1 VLLAETVLC
10 YRRSLLS
17 KSPSPN
23 TLSVQVPVF
32 SSLGQSLPNLNLAT
46 SPSTSHATAPNP
58 PTSLLLVPPSGSAS
72 ASSSH
77 HHGGLL
83 SPGHRGVSYPPP
95 SPPRGSLR
103 RGFALTQSRNP
114 PLQKTRHVNSSTVS
128 SGVPAVASPTQG
140 PSPATSFD
148 FDIPVIAGETTR
160 NCASWLIDYWHM
172 LNAVTT
178 VLLQQMIMNGEYVK
192 I

>member
-1 VLLAETVLC
+1 VLC
-10 YRRSLLS
+10 CSRSLLS

-32 SSLGQSLPNLNLAT
+32 SNLGQSLPNLNLAT
-46 SPSTSHATAPNP
+46 SPNTSHAPTPNP
-58 PTSLLLVPPSGSAS
+58 PTSLLLVPPSGKTTATP
-72 ASSSH
+72 SH

-114 PLQKTRHVNSSTVS
+114 PLQKTRHVNSSTAS
-128 SGVPAVASPTQG
+128 SGVPAVSSPTQG
-140 PSPATSFD
+140 PSPITSFD
-148 FDIPVIAGETTR
+148 FDVPVIAGETVRQHESCET
-160 NCASWLIDYWHM
+160 S
-172 LNAVTT
+172 
-178 VLLQQMIMNGEYVK
+178 LLLA
-192 I
+192 

>member
-1 VLLAETVLC
+1 VLC
-10 YRRSLLS
+10 CRRCLLL

-32 SSLGQSLPNLNLAT
+32 SNLGQSLPNLNLAT
-46 SPSTSHATAPNP
+46 SPNTSHAPTPNP
-58 PTSLLLVPPSGSAS
+58 PTSLLLVPPSGKTTATP
-72 ASSSH
+72 SH

-114 PLQKTRHVNSSTVS
+114 PLQTTRHVNSSTAS
-128 SGVPAVASPTQG
+128 SSVPAVSSPTQG
-140 PSPATSFD
+140 PSPVTSFD
-148 FDIPVIAGETTR
+148 FDVPVIAGETVKADSHIA
-160 NCASWLIDYWHM
+160 CHAH
-172 LNAVTT
+172 AVPMPFPCHA
-178 VLLQQMIMNGEYVK
+178 VLLRV
-192 I
+192 